1 MAGIIERGIQTLI
14 ANELVT
20 FLVFALVM
28 AVVFGVLQ
36 NIKIFGSDRENET
49 KKYNLVISI
58 VFGLL
63 SVLPHY
69 LWPGSQYD
77 IIETLTKALP
87 QTVLILIAVLGVL
100 ILLGLLGLDKI
111 LEDSN
116 LGWLKIAAAL
126 ILLVAVIWIFVGA
139 TGTVWRLPHWLSPD
153 MIAAIVALVVF
164 GLVVSF
170 IMKDD
175 TGKKKRKDSDADPDE
190 S

>member
-14 ANELVT
+14 QNELVT
-20 FLVFALVM
+20 FLIFALVM

-36 NIKIFGSDRENET
+36 NIKIFGDAPET

-77 IIETLTKALP
+77 IIDTLTKALP

-100 ILLGLLGLDKI
+100 ILLGLLGLNDI
-111 LEDSN
+111 LNDNN
-116 LGWLKIAAAL
+116 LGWLRIVAAL
-126 ILLVAVIWIFVGA
+126 ILVVAVIWIFLGA
-139 TGTVWRLPHWLSPD
+139 SGTVWRLPYWLSPD
-153 MIAAIVALVVF
+153 LIAAIVALIVF
-164 GLVVSF
+164 GLVVAF
-170 IMKDD
+170 IMRDD
-175 TGKKKRKDSDADPDE
+175 GDSGTTPP
-190 S
+190 

>member
-14 ANELVT
+14 ENELIT

-36 NIKIFGSDRENET
+36 NIKIFGDAAET
-49 KKYNLVISI
+49 KKYNLVIAI

-100 ILLGLLGLDKI
+100 ILLGLLGLDDI
-111 LEDSN
+111 LHDAK
-116 LGWLKIAAAL
+116 LGWLKIVAAL
-126 ILLVAVIWIFVGA
+126 VLLVAVIWIFLGA
-139 TGTVWRLPHWLSPD
+139 TGTIWRLPYWLSPD
-153 MIAAIVALVVF
+153 MIAAIVALIVF

-175 TGKKKRKDSDADPDE
+175 SPKDDAPRED